1 MMESKLVA
9 IEKKKNIAIIKLSHK
24 STNAISL
31 ELVEELSKAVNSV
44 KADDSLRALVLTSA
58 NEKFLS
64 IGFDIPSL
72 LPLAQEQFTEFYRAF
87 NQLCLDLYT
96 LPKPTVA
103 GINGHAIAGGCILAL
118 CCDVRVIADD
128 RKLIG
133 LNEVKLG
140 VPVPYV
146 ADRILH
152 ALIGARHAREVMELG
167 EFYPPDDAQ
176 RIGLVDYVQ
185 PQDQVLDKALE
196 QARLLSMA
204 PGEAFALVKAN
215 RVESVM
221 VEILERLEVKQLRFV
236 DCWYA
241 DAARQPLK
249 DAGTKF

>member
-1 MMESKLVA
+1 MESKLISV
-9 IEKKKNIAIIKLSHK
+9 EKKKKIAIIQLSHK

-31 ELVEELSKAVNSV
+31 ELIEGLVEAIENV
-44 KADDSLRALVLTSA
+44 KADESLRAVVLTSA

-72 LPLAQEQFTEFYRAF
+72 LPLSQDDFRSFYRAF
-87 NQLCLDLYT
+87 NQLCISLYT
-96 LPKPTVA
+96 LPIPTVA
-103 GINGHAIAGGCILAL
+103 AIKGHAIAGGCILAL

-152 ALIGARHAREVMELG
+152 ALVGARNAREVMEMG
-167 EFYPPDDAQ
+167 EFYPPEDAL
-176 RIGLVDYVQ
+176 RIGLVDFVQ
-185 PQDQVLDKALE
+185 PQDQVLEKALE
-196 QARLLSMA
+196 QAHLLSTA
-204 PGEAFALVKAN
+204 PGDAFALVKAN

-221 VEILERLEVKQLRFV
+221 VEILERLEVKQLRFI